1 MSLAKPALVVIIA
14 VAAYF
19 IFFANSLPKNIEY
32 RGNTLGPRQDVENNS
47 IKNFDIV
54 SYNDKSNY
62 HILLFLMPEDES
74 VTTQELVDVYIVSFE
89 AQGYKF
95 RKDGN
100 KHLGLKGDEVIYM
113 TIAARM
119 NAAVAYIE
127 KDSKPVPRNPGDAND
142 IFSSLV
148 DFSFN

>member
-1 MSLAKPALVVIIA
+1 MSLAKPVLVVIVV

-19 IFFANSLPKNIEY
+19 IFFANSLPKHIEY

-47 IKNFDIV
+47 IKSFDIV

-74 VTTQELVDVYIVSFE
+74 VTTQELVDFYVVNFE

-95 RKDGN
+95 KKDGN
-100 KHLGLKGDEVIYM
+100 KHLGRKEDDVIYM
-113 TIAARM
+113 TIAAKM
-119 NAAVAYIE
+119 NAAIAYIE